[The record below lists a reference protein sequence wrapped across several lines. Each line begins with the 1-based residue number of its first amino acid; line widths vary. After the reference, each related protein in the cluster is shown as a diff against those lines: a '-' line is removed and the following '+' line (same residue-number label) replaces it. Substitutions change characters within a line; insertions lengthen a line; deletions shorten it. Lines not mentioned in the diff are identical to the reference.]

1 MPELISVTNESLPR
15 VLLEMVPEAAPML
28 ACLAVEAFEVD
39 PPDIPKPPP
48 AKPREPTDPPRSIMD
63 VVNSYRQPA
72 WAREQTAKIGS
83 RLQVA
88 YGSYR
93 VMSQFTADV
102 LMPALDLE
110 ASSDPLDRCCAFIEA
125 VLRSGKP
132 FVDVVYLQILENSGL
147 DSDRLSRLTSHAGPL
162 LQEQLRRFS

>member
-15 VLLEMVPEAAPML
+15 ILLEMVPEAAPML
-28 ACLAVEAFEVD
+28 AGLAVDAFDVD
-39 PPDIPKPPP
+39 PPDID
-48 AKPREPTDPPRSIMD
+48 DPPVAEPRGDADRPRSVMD
-63 VVNSYRQPA
+63 FVDSYRQPD

-102 LMPALDLE
+102 LMPALDDE
-110 ASSDPLDRCCAFIEA
+110 ASSDPLDRYCAFIEA

-132 FVDVVYLQILENSGL
+132 FVDVVWHQILENSGL
-147 DSDRLSRLTSHAGPL
+147 DTDRLNRLTSHAGPL
-162 LQEQLRRFS
+162 LLEQLRAYG